1 MEIGIIIVLIA
12 GLAASLIW
20 GVGLKKKRDA
30 ADRLN
35 TQLKGERDAAKQS
48 IAQLEGERNDAKR
61 RSTELDSKLKA
72 EEQRST
78 ELDNQL
84 DVTNRRI
91 AELDSQLVEANQRNV
106 ELDTQLSAEKQ
117 RSAELDTQLTVE
129 KQRSADLDSKLSAE
143 KQRSAD
149 LDTQLNVEK
158 QRSAD
163 LDTQLNV
170 EKQRSAQLESERN
183 DANRRS
189 TELETELQQVAQ
201 SNNNAIQL
209 LYLSTLSLQACGI
222 ALRRELDRSKGLD
235 EEYRSL
241 ANRYNDLL
249 DNYQDFSEDI
259 KSKARQRLV
268 RRGLGVAL
276 AFIPGLALID
286 ILGDL
291 GDILDVA
298 TEADEE
304 VDGWDPV
311 GSDDIIRSVEP
322 ASVAPEVSETGMPV
336 EGISLL
342 PFVPKAQ
349 TGIEDTLPQTVS
361 VESTTQGPSNLDTFV
376 TDMLK
381 YMKDL
386 VNSLK
391 STGKHQEAAAI
402 TKMINNLQKLGYTLR
417 YPGPTTQNRRQR
429 KSK

>member
-1 MEIGIIIVLIA
+1 MEIGIIIFLIA
-12 GLAASLIW
+12 GLVASLIW

-61 RSTELDSKLKA
+61 LSTQLDSKLKA
-72 EEQRST
+72 EEQHSA
-78 ELDNQL
+78 D
-84 DVTNRRI
+84 
-91 AELDSQLVEANQRNV
+91 LDSKLKA
-106 ELDTQLSAEKQ
+106 
-117 RSAELDTQLTVE
+117 E
-129 KQRSADLDSKLSAE
+129 KQRSADLDSKLKAE
-143 KQRSAD
+143 
-149 LDTQLNVEK
+149 E
-158 QRSAD
+158 
-163 LDTQLNV
+163 
-170 EKQRSAQLESERN
+170 QRSAQLESERN
-183 DANRRS
+183 DAKRRS

-235 EEYRSL
+235 EKYRSL
-241 ANRYNDLL
+241 AARYNVLL
-249 DNYQDFSEDI
+249 DKYQDFSEDV

-298 TEADEE
+298 TVADEA

-311 GSDDIIRSVEP
+311 AADDIIRSVEP

-417 YPGPTTQNRRQR
+417 YPDLTAQNRRQR

>member
-61 RSTELDSKLKA
+61 LSTQLDSKLKA
-72 EEQRST
+72 EEQRSAD
-78 ELDNQL
+78 LDN
-84 DVTNRRI
+84 
-91 AELDSQLVEANQRNV
+91 
-106 ELDTQLSAEKQ
+106 QLSAEKQ
-117 RSAELDTQLTVE
+117 HSAELDTQLTVE

-149 LDTQLNVEK
+149 LDSKLKAE
-158 QRSAD
+158 
-163 LDTQLNV
+163 
-170 EKQRSAQLESERN
+170 EQRSAQLESERN
-183 DANRRS
+183 DAKRLSTQLDSKLKAEEQRS

-361 VESTTQGPSNLDTFV
+361 AESTTQGPSNLDTFV
-376 TDMLK
+376 TDMLR

-417 YPGPTTQNRRQR
+417 YPGPTHPNRRQR